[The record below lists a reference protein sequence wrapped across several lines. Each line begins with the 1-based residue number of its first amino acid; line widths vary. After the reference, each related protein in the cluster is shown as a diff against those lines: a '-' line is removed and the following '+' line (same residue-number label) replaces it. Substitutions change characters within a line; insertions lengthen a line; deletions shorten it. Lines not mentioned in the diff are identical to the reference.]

1 MGAMKGRSCA
11 RNLCFLAAFLLFQTL
26 VTAQKGK
33 ASPWLTL
40 SGSAPAIIA
49 RGGFSGL
56 FPDSSILAYNFALI
70 VGSPDTILW
79 CDVQLTK
86 DGIGICLSNLT
97 MQNSTDIP
105 RWFPRGENV
114 YSVNGVQTTG
124 WFPVDYNAAQ
134 LVNVS
139 LMQGI
144 YSRTDKFDSV
154 YPILGVEDVVTQA
167 KPPGYWLNIQ
177 HDLFYTQHN
186 LSMRS
191 YVLSVSKRIIVD
203 YISSPEVRFLS
214 SIANRFSGSK
224 TKLVFRFLGQ
234 NIQEP
239 STNQTYGSLLK
250 NLTFIKTFASGILVP
265 KNYIWPLTPDQYLQP
280 HTSVVADAHKAKLEV
295 YASDF
300 ANDAAIAFNYSY
312 DPLVEYLNF
321 VDNGDFSVDG
331 VLTDSPITPAE
342 AINCY
347 SHLSKNSSGLAKP
360 VIISHNGASGTYPG
374 CTDVAYQQAV
384 SDGANF
390 IDCPVQMT
398 RDGVLVCMSSINLM
412 DDTTVT
418 KSSFN
423 TRLSTIPEIQS
434 SPGIFTFNLTWE
446 EIQTLK
452 PMMANPQVKYLLY
465 RNPRSTNAGNFMTLS
480 SFLSFAKDKNLS
492 GVLIE
497 IENAAFLAEKLG
509 LSVTDAVTNALN
521 DSGYNNQT
529 TQQVI
534 IRSSN
539 SAVLVKLKQQ
549 TKYKLEYMVDESIRD
564 ADNASLT
571 DIKKFADSVS
581 INKQSI
587 YPTTAKFVTTQ
598 TGVVQRLQSAG
609 FAVNVYLLQNE
620 FVSQAWDFFSD
631 PYSEITAFVKGAG
644 VDGIITDFPATT
656 NLYRR
661 NACENMGNDTP
672 SYMLPVQVGPQLG
685 LIGQIS
691 AQVQPPALAPM
702 PVLDASDV
710 VEPPLPPAAVKSPGS
725 ITPSTSP
732 PPPPSGGNKC
742 NASFM
747 LVSIFVIFGS
757 VFLI

>member
-1 MGAMKGRSCA
+1 
-11 RNLCFLAAFLLFQTL
+11 
-26 VTAQKGK
+26 
-33 ASPWLTL
+33 
-40 SGSAPAIIA
+40 
-49 RGGFSGL
+49 
-56 FPDSSILAYNFALI
+56 
-70 VGSPDTILW
+70 
-79 CDVQLTK
+79 
-86 DGIGICLSNLT
+86 
-97 MQNSTDIP
+97 MQNCTDISRLYP
-105 RWFPRGENV
+105 QGHKV

-139 LMQGI
+139 LVQGI
-144 YSRTDKFDSV
+144 FSRTDKFDSV
-154 YPILGVEDVVTQA
+154 FPILGVEDVVTQFQ
-167 KPPGYWLNIQ
+167 PPGYWLNVQ

-191 YVLSVSKRIIVD
+191 YVLSVSKSIIVD

-214 SIANRFSGSK
+214 SIANRFNGSK

-239 STNQTYGSLLK
+239 TTNQTYGSLLK

-295 YASDF
+295 YASEF
-300 ANDAAIAFNYSY
+300 ANDGTIAYNYSY

-331 VLTDSPITPAE
+331 VLTDFPITPAE

-347 SHLSKNSSGLAKP
+347 SHLNKNSSGLAKP
-360 VIISHNGASGTYPG
+360 VIISHHGSSGIYPE
-374 CTDVAYQQAV
+374 CTDLAYQQAV
-384 SDGANF
+384 SDGSDF
-390 IDCPVQMT
+390 IDCPVQIT
-398 RDGVLVCMSSINLM
+398 QDGVLVCMGSINLM

-423 TRLSTIPEIQS
+423 TRLTTIPEIQTN
-434 SPGIFTFNLTWE
+434 PGIFTFNLTWE

-452 PMMANPQVKYLLY
+452 PMIENPEVTYLLY
-465 RNPRSTNAGNFMTLS
+465 RNPRSANAGNFMTLS
-480 SFLSFAKDKNLS
+480 SFLSFTKDKKLS

-497 IENAAFLAEKLG
+497 IENAAFVAEKLG
-509 LSVTDAVTNALN
+509 ASVTDAVISALN
-521 DSGYNNQT
+521 DSGYSNQT

-564 ADNASLT
+564 ADNASIT

-587 YPTTAKFVTTQ
+587 FPKTAGFITTQ
-598 TGVVQRLQSAG
+598 TGVVKRLKSAG
-609 FAVNVYLLQNE
+609 LAVNVYFLQNE

-631 PYSEITAFVKGAG
+631 PYSEITNFVNVNGAN

-661 NACENMGNDTP
+661 NACQNMGNNTP
-672 SYMLPVQVGPQLG
+672 TYMLPVQVGPQG
-685 LIGQIS
+685 LIGLIKDPR
-691 AQVQPPALAPM
+691 AQPPALAPM
-702 PVLDASDV
+702 PVLDAADV
-710 VEPPLPPAAVKSPGS
+710 VEPPLPSAAVKPPASV
-725 ITPSTSP
+725 TPPTSTP

-742 NASFM
+742 NVSFL

-757 VFLI
+757 VILI